1 MSYKLIK
8 EGYEWSISE
17 GVQKDIQQFIE
28 HKEIINAL
36 VEEMREVQNKVSAE
50 NAIFGNYHSK
60 YMDSFRKLKNI
71 SKDF

>member
-50 NAIFGNYHSK
+50 NARFGTYHSK